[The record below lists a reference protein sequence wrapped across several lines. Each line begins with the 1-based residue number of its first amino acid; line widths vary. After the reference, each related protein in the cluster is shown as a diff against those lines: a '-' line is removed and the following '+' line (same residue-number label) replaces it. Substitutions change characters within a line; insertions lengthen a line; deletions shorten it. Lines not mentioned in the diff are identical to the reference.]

1 MIFWRKWSKSFFFS
15 QILTFITSKLYS
27 VCFEKFFEVHCMSVC
42 QKLTMLKFVPH
53 PSHFWV
59 SATSRL
65 LLKRLCN
72 SGGWSRAQ
80 MKAYDLICLEN
91 LSFGIF
97 RAPELIYQRGQY
109 LEKPIW
115 NRVNSYP
122 KMTFKLDSFSMTLLW
137 PYGALHCMYT
147 CCNYSYVRSVLCLR
161 AAAHFDGKLMCLGP
175 LCWAHNIGE
184 LH

>member
-1 MIFWRKWSKSFFFS
+1 MVKIIFFS
-15 QILTFITSKLYS
+15 QILTFIVSKLYS
-27 VCFEKFFEVHCMSVC
+27 VCFEKFFEVHYMSVC

-97 RAPELIYQRGQY
+97 RAQELRYQGELQY
-109 LEKPIW
+109 LKKPGS
-115 NRVNSYP
+115 NRVKGQERNGFQSQKKYHEFFALYFALMIM
-122 KMTFKLDSFSMTLLW
+122 KKY
-137 PYGALHCMYT
+137 YGYFWW
-147 CCNYSYVRSVLCLR
+147 V
-161 AAAHFDGKLMCLGP
+161 
-175 LCWAHNIGE
+175 
-184 LH
+184 